1 MLRGQN
7 ASWAHAVVS
16 HFAELIASF
25 FFYEN
30 EQPMS
35 SLFLKFCHG
44 FD

>member
-25 FFYEN
+25 FYEN

-35 SLFLKFCHG
+35 SFFLKFFHG

>member
-7 ASWAHAVVS
+7 ASRTRAVVS
-16 HFAELIASF
+16 HFAELIVG

-35 SLFLKFCHG
+35 NFFLKFCHG